1 MNMYEHVCTV
11 RVPNFA
17 VWFIVVWDPVF
28 ETLVFEKKD
37 IPVILV
43 YRKKKVAGLEGC
55 ENMLS
60 GHCCRLVKARQG
72 WPGQYVVL
80 ADPAMA
86 PGGQNMMEGNGNKAN
101 KGKQKFWI

>member
-1 MNMYEHVCTV
+1 MNMYVQYVCQILLSDSLLCEILFL
-11 RVPNFA
+11 RH
-17 VWFIVVWDPVF
+17 
-28 ETLVFEKKD
+28 LSLKKKD